1 MIGRVNYTEEARA
14 LLADAKA
21 YANDAHSLRFN
32 NEPPE
37 RVRAALDHGLLAAA
51 QAHVHANLAV
61 AEQLRL
67 ANLLQAGAIGGG
79 PMNNHTPGH
88 VQSYLRREWPEIA
101 AMLGVNRD
109 AVIEEQ
115 PDDR

>member
-1 MIGRVNYTEEARA
+1 MTAGRVNHAERARA
-14 LLADAKA
+14 LLADAEA

-51 QAHVHANLAV
+51 QAHAHANLAV

-67 ANLLQAGAIGGG
+67 ANLLQAGAVGGG
-79 PMNNHTPGH
+79 PMNNHTPRY
-88 VQSYLRREWPEIA
+88 VQSYLQQEWPDIA
-101 AMLGVNRD
+101 ATLGVQEPGGTLR
-109 AVIEEQ
+109 
-115 PDDR
+115 